1 MIILNKKR
9 LTLIITSI
17 FIAIFV
23 FIFSTDDLQKQN
35 NYIDTVSLPVTEKVI
50 VIDAG
55 HGIPDE
61 GDCLLKF
68 VVERLQISINR

>member
-9 LTLIITSI
+9 LTFIITSI

-23 FIFSTDDLQKQN
+23 FIFTTDDLQKQN
-35 NYIDTVSLPVTEKVI
+35 NYISTVSLPVTEKII

-61 GDCLLKF
+61 
-68 VVERLQISINR
+68 